1 MKEISSS
8 HPLSMLL
15 IDLINQEV
23 ERHIGSTVA
32 PSTKS
37 YLGTLLLDFMR
48 TDRLYQI
55 RSADGKPVQSI
66 IEMLAEGDVRTK
78 ADSFDRER
86 EVHKHIGDFILF
98 WTGIYPEHFKKASLS
113 DLTLHYIQ
121 QGKQSYHLVSTFS
134 HKPYDAEAPIFDQLS
149 QGFEDFA
156 FILNQVGYKSGLQ
169 VA

>member
-37 YLGTLLLDFMR
+37 YLGALLLDFMR

-98 WTGIYPEHFKKASLS
+98 WTGIYPEHFKQSPLS
-113 DLTLHYIQ
+113 DLTLHYMQ
-121 QGKQSYHLVSTFS
+121 QGKQSYHLVSTFN